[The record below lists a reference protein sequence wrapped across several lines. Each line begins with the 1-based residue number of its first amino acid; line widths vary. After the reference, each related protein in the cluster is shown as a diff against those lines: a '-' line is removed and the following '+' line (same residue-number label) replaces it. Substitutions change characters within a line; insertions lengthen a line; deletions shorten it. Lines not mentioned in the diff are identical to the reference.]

1 MAASPETPPRLVKT
15 FCFTV
20 TAADDL
26 IKREVF
32 ALPSPF
38 PLLCLFTSST
48 RPTHSA
54 QPYLTRSAP
63 AVPHTTS
70 PYWGT
75 SASWQ
80 VEIEEGVWARLRV
93 HDQAK
98 WNKRGQGYLGEVTLG
113 EVWKLFPADGPGEVH
128 MTRDLEKGTD
138 NVAVSGRVVL
148 SIRTDGIAS
157 PASSPP
163 PLQPTPQLSI
173 STSPSHA
180 TLLTHSP
187 SLAASTNTSMLHS
200 PLYGFPHSPTATPPT
215 SSPLAVPATQSTT
228 TTQLHAPQRVYRA
241 HLNAVSSAPIST
253 AGAIVSTTPRRRLTL
268 AEHRRGAAGVH
279 AIDDALGTPAVA
291 AIQSSPSLDT
301 SLSTLSLFDIPTSPP
316 ASSSSS
322 SSPAA
327 AAATAATA
335 AATDPLGPL
344 PEGWTLGLTA
354 AGRTYF
360 INHAERKTT
369 WHDPRKAALRLL
381 AKEREREARR
391 VRAEREVRRA
401 AAAAATTGGPSLVAE
416 GGEGDSSQD
425 AVAGQA
431 SAGPQQ
437 SSDDSAPSQT
447 TTTSLPPRPEGTT
460 PSSSSS
466 SSPSGSSPTTTT
478 TTTTTTGST
487 ATRVASLTS
496 TSPTSPLSVSEEQ
509 LGSLPS
515 GWERRVTPSGRAY
528 FVDHNTKTTTWDD
541 PRVPSLNPESD
552 QTKRDFRRKLASTH
566 RSKSAA
572 SIPPLRPLPGGGG
585 CRLIV
590 RRSNLFEDA
599 FAEVMRLPAEEL
611 KKRLMVSFKGEEG
624 VDFGGVS
631 REFFFLLSHA
641 IFDPSYCLFEP
652 TEKTSYTLQINPNSG
667 INPEHLEYFTFVGR
681 ALGMAIF
688 HRRFVDAHFAT
699 SIYKACLDRPI
710 GLEDMALVDAE
721 MFRALTW
728 MAENDITDVLD
739 HDFTTQYDSFGT
751 LETCE
756 LIPNGAEIPVSEANK
771 LEYIRLLCEHRLRGR
786 VEKQIEALKH
796 GLGEIVPLKELR
808 VFDEKELELL
818 IGGVET
824 IDVDDWEK
832 HTDYRG
838 FTATDPVVQWFW
850 ETVKSWP
857 VETKSRLLQFVTGSS
872 RLPVNGFRDLQGSDG
887 PRRFTIEKAT
897 GGERGALP
905 KSHTC
910 FNRIDLPVYG
920 SAET

>member
-1 MAASPETPPRLVKT
+1 MASPPSPRLVKKIRIT
-15 FCFTV
+15 
-20 TAADDL
+20 DDL

-38 PLLCLFTSST
+38 PLLCLFAENT
-48 RPTHSA
+48 RPTNSA
-54 QPYLTRSAP
+54 RPYATHTAP
-63 AVPHTTS
+63 AIPQTVS

-75 SASWQ
+75 AASWL
-80 VEIEEGVWARLRV
+80 VEVEEGGWARVRV

-98 WNKRGQGYLGEVTLG
+98 WKKRGQGYLGEVTLG
-113 EVWKLFPADGPGEVH
+113 DVWKLFPAEGPGEVH
-128 MTRDLEKGTD
+128 LTKDLEKGSD
-138 NVAVSGRVVL
+138 NVAVSGRLVL
-148 SIRTDGIAS
+148 TLQTDGIITA
-157 PASSPP
+157 ATTEVSSITP
-163 PLQPTPQLSI
+163 PLSVATNTTAP
-173 STSPSHA
+173 STA
-180 TLLTHSP
+180 HSP
-187 SLAASTNTSMLHS
+187 GLRAQAPARVPHS
-200 PLYGFPHSPTATPPT
+200 PLYGFPHSTSASTAPAPSTLQVPT
-215 SSPLAVPATQSTT
+215 S
-228 TTQLHAPQRVYRA
+228 APYHPQQQQRYQ
-241 HLNAVSSAPIST
+241 HPSGPIST
-253 AGAIVSTTPRRRLTL
+253 AGAIISTTPRRRLTL

-279 AIDDALGTPAVA
+279 AIDDALGTPASA
-291 AIQSSPSLDT
+291 SPSLDAAYAA
-301 SLSTLSLFDIPTSPP
+301 LSL
-316 ASSSSS
+316 
-322 SSPAA
+322 SSPAIPSSSA
-327 AAATAATA
+327 ASASS
-335 AATDPLGPL
+335 DPLGPL
-344 PEGWTLGLTA
+344 PEGWEVRLTA

-360 INHAERKTT
+360 INHTERKTT
-369 WHDPRKAALRLL
+369 WHDPRKAAIRM
-381 AKEREREARR
+381 REREARR

-401 AAAAATTGGPSLVAE
+401 AASGGLAPAPAVTAVASGTMTVSE
-416 GGEGDSSQD
+416 GGEARQAASGASPTAATSITDS
-425 AVAGQA
+425 
-431 SAGPQQ
+431 
-437 SSDDSAPSQT
+437 
-447 TTTSLPPRPEGTT
+447 T
-460 PSSSSS
+460 PSSTPSSAAQLAR
-466 SSPSGSSPTTTT
+466 PTTTPITPPSSSTVSSPNVATAAAAPPST
-478 TTTTTTGST
+478 TSN
-487 ATRVASLTS
+487 ALT
-496 TSPTSPLSVSEEQ
+496 VSEEE
-509 LGSLPS
+509 LGGLPS

-552 QTKRDFRRKLASTH
+552 QTKRDFRRKLVYF
-566 RSKSAA
+566 RSQA
-572 SIPPLRPLPGGGG
+572 PLRPLPGGGG
-585 CRLIV
+585 CRIIV
-590 RRSNLFEDA
+590 RRTSLFEDA
-599 FAEVMRLPAEEL
+599 FAEVMRSSPEEL

-688 HRRFVDAHFAT
+688 HRRFVDVHFAT

-710 GLEDMALVDAE
+710 GLDDMALVDAE

-739 HDFTTQYDSFGT
+739 HEFTTQYDSFGT

-756 LIPNGAEIPVSEANK
+756 LIPNGDEIPVTESNK
-771 LEYIRLLCEHRLRGR
+771 LEYIRLLCEHRMRGR

-872 RLPVNGFRDLQGSDG
+872 RLPVNGFQDLQGSDG
-887 PRRFTIEKAT
+887 PRRFTIEKAV

-910 FNRIDLPVYG
+910 FNRIDLPVYE
-920 SAET
+920 SAETLKAKLSLALEEGNAGFHVE

>member
-1 MAASPETPPRLVKT
+1 MGMAASPETPPRLVKK

-63 AVPHTTS
+63 AIPHTTS

-80 VEIEEGVWARLRV
+80 VEVEEGVWARLRV

-98 WNKRGQGYLGEVTLG
+98 WNKRGQGYLGEITLG

-180 TLLTHSP
+180 TLLAHSP
-187 SLAASTNTSMLHS
+187 I
-200 PLYGFPHSPTATPPT
+200 
-215 SSPLAVPATQSTT
+215 
-228 TTQLHAPQRVYRA
+228 
-241 HLNAVSSAPIST
+241 SSAPIST

-291 AIQSSPSLDT
+291 AFQSSPSLDT
-301 SLSTLSLFDIPTSPP
+301 SLSTLSLFDMPTSPP
-316 ASSSSS
+316 SLSSSS

-327 AAATAATA
+327 AAVA
-335 AATDPLGPL
+335 DPLGPL

-369 WHDPRKAALRLL
+369 WHDPRKAALRF
-381 AKEREREARR
+381 
-391 VRAEREVRRA
+391 VGWTA
-401 AAAAATTGGPSLVAE
+401 AILGRFGSVPNHHHVVATSTGGYNARLLLRLFTPLWIIPHDDNDDD
-416 GGEGDSSQD
+416 GLDRDSSRL
-425 AVAGQA
+425 
-431 SAGPQQ
+431 
-437 SSDDSAPSQT
+437 SDLDFTNEPSD
-447 TTTSLPPRPEGTT
+447 
-460 PSSSSS
+460 
-466 SSPSGSSPTTTT
+466 
-478 TTTTTTGST
+478 
-487 ATRVASLTS
+487 
-496 TSPTSPLSVSEEQ
+496 
-509 LGSLPS
+509 
-515 GWERRVTPSGRAY
+515 GRAY
-528 FVDHNTKTTTWDD
+528 FVDHN
-541 PRVPSLNPESD
+541 VY
-552 QTKRDFRRKLASTH
+552 FRSQ
-566 RSKSAA
+566 
-572 SIPPLRPLPGGGG
+572 PPLRPLPGGGG

-756 LIPNGAEIPVSEANK
+756 LIPNGAEIPVSESNK